1 MKGFMMPFGI
11 LGIVFI
17 IFFICTGAV
26 QAASRPLQVEVR
38 GSSLEIQA
46 EGVPLNDVL
55 AAVSEKSGI
64 EVKAMAPITETVTCS
79 FTGLTIEEGV
89 KKLLKNWDYAL
100 MFSKTSDAM
109 TGPTKLWILGKGDSS
124 ATLTPI
130 ASSLITD
137 SAFPLE
143 GRIYPDGRT
152 NVHRKDWLAKEVK
165 DIKKLSSQF
174 STMPSGN
181 RTEEKGIV
189 ITRLESDSVLQ
200 KIGLSQGDIV
210 SRVNGRPTETAKEF
224 ISALQSAPQEASATM
239 MIERRKP
246 DGRIDPVY
254 VHLD

>member
-11 LGIVFI
+11 LVIVFI
-17 IFFICTGAV
+17 ISFICTGSV

-38 GSSLEIQA
+38 GSLLEIQA
-46 EGVPLNDVL
+46 DGVPLRDVL
-55 AAVSEKSGI
+55 ADVSAKSGLV
-64 EVKAMAPITETVTCS
+64 VKATAPITETVTCS

-89 KKLLKNWDYAL
+89 KKLLKDWDYAL
-100 MFSKTSDAM
+100 IFSKTKDAM
-109 TGPTKLWILGKGDSS
+109 FSPTKLWILGKGDLIS
-124 ATLTPI
+124 TLTPI
-130 ASSLITD
+130 DSSLITD

-152 NVHRKDWLAKEVK
+152 NVHRKDWLAKEVQ
-165 DIKKLSSQF
+165 DLGKLSSQF

-189 ITRLESDSVLQ
+189 ITRLASGSVLQ
-200 KIGLSQGDIV
+200 KIGLSQGDVV
-210 SRVNGRPTETAKEF
+210 SRVNGRPTETTEEF
-224 ISALQSAPQEASATM
+224 ISALQSVPQETSATM